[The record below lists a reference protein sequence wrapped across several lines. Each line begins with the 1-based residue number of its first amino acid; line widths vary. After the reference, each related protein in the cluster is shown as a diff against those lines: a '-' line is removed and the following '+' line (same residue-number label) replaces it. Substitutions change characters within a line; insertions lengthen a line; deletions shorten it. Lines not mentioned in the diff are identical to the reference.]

1 MVFQTSNG
9 NYWLRSHIFQP
20 PNINLGLSAM
30 CGTMQLLLQKSRISC
45 GIKMVQKQ
53 AQIKYIYIL
62 VIYIDVS
69 N

>member
-1 MVFQTSNG
+1 MVFQTYRCND
-9 NYWLRSHIFQP
+9 WLSSRIFQP

-45 GIKMVQKQ
+45 GIKMVQKE